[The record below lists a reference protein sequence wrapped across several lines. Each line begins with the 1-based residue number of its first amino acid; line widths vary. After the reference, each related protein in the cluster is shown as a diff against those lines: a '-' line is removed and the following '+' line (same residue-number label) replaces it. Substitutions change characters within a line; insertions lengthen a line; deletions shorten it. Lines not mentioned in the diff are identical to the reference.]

1 MIYVNGKNNK
11 TIQGEKN
18 EYLQQTKVKKS
29 HGKLFAMALSL
40 LFFLLLLMFPA
51 QSSKGTL
58 QGINLCIETL
68 LPSLFPFMFVSAL
81 FSSSVSTKNSHNKLD
96 SFFQKVLG
104 IDFSCV
110 QSLLLA
116 AFGGYPVGAVTV
128 NNLYKKGVLT
138 EKQSRFMIYIAFG
151 SGMGF
156 LVSYTGA
163 NLLSSREAGVL
174 LFSAQLI
181 TIFFMVLL
189 SRIFLRPLGKQIKAE
204 KNFTFP
210 EHNEKNHSNID
221 REEKSLFYLIFQ
233 SALTAGKS
241 AFGMCLIVVLF
252 SAVSGIILPLL
263 SYNSFLRD
271 NFLALWEVSAGVK
284 NFANSAPLWFLG
296 FITGFGG
303 ICVHLQVYFAAKDIS
318 FSKSLFF
325 IFRVMQGFING
336 CVIYILTMFF
346 PVFENTAD
354 VFSSVTEKPLPEDA
368 ENPLKFIIL
377 ILVCFCFLFSLGQK
391 FCEPKHITQ
400 LKEKLNFSRR

>member
-11 TIQGEKN
+11 TIQSEKS

-96 SFFQKVLG
+96 SFFQKILG

-138 EKQSRFMIYIAFG
+138 EKQSQFMIYIAFG

-163 NLLSSREAGVL
+163 NLLSSRETGVL
-174 LFSAQLI
+174 LFLSQLI
-181 TIFFMVLL
+181 TILFMVLL
-189 SRIFLRPLGKQIKAE
+189 SRIFLRKLRKQIKS
-204 KNFTFP
+204 
-210 EHNEKNHSNID
+210 EHNDKNHSNID
-221 REEKSLFYLIFQ
+221 REEKSLFSLIFQ

-241 AFGMCLIVVLF
+241 AFSMCLIVVLF

-284 NFANSAPLWFLG
+284 NFASSAPLWFLG

-325 IFRVMQGFING
+325 IFRMMQGFING